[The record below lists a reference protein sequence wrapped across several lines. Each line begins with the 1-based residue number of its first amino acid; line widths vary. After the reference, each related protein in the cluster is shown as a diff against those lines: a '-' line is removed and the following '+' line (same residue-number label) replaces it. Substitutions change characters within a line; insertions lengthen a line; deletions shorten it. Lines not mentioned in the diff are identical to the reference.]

1 MIFYINI
8 TDVKIYVTVWLK
20 FLLQMDVKQWKRKT
34 VIKFHR
40 YLFYS
45 TVRYMFLEPELNL
58 LHPIGLIRI

>member
-1 MIFYINI
+1 
-8 TDVKIYVTVWLK
+8 
-20 FLLQMDVKQWKRKT
+20 MDVKQWKRKT

-45 TVRYMFLEPELNL
+45 TVRDMFLEPELNL